1 MQPLRGIPLVAIH
14 RLPNCSRASAVG
26 IVTSA
31 HGSLQ
36 YQNSL
41 NRHNAS
47 TQRALERLSTGKRI
61 NRPSDDPSGFIGAEE
76 LRGEL
81 ARLQGE
87 LKYIRGRRA
96 ADRHVEST
104 LGSLSTRLADLKGLI
119 DGSVGI
125 LSDGER
131 AAYAEQIEAS
141 LKSIEQLQASSKS
154 AAGTTVATTVSLVAG
169 IDSTNLEASAA
180 AVDQAL
186 DQATFSRAALAAS
199 EKYELRIRED
209 LALNM
214 IETHTLA
221 LSQIEDADFAE
232 EASNLRTSQTLAAG
246 AQVALSFSSDVAADQ
261 IGSLID
267 GMATSSELLAESL
280 LAENGIAPA

>member
-1 MQPLRGIPLVAIH
+1 M
-14 RLPNCSRASAVG
+14 G

-31 HGSLQ
+31 PSSLQ

-41 NRHNAS
+41 NRHNAD

-87 LKYIRGRRA
+87 LKFIRGRRD
-96 ADRHVEST
+96 ADRRVEST

-131 AAYAEQIEAS
+131 AAYAEQIDAS
-141 LKSIEQLQASSKS
+141 LKSIEQLQASSEP
-154 AAGTTVATTVSLVAG
+154 AAQPVVAVTVSLVAG
-169 IDSTNLEASAA
+169 VDATNPEASTA

-186 DQATFSRAALAAS
+186 DEAIFSRAALAAS

-209 LALNM
+209 LALSM

-221 LSQIEDADFAE
+221 LSLIEDADFAE
-232 EASNLRTSQTLAAG
+232 EASNLQTSQALAAG

-261 IGSLID
+261 IGTLID
-267 GMATSSELLAESL
+267 GMATTSELLAESL
-280 LAENGIAPA
+280 LAENVVSLP